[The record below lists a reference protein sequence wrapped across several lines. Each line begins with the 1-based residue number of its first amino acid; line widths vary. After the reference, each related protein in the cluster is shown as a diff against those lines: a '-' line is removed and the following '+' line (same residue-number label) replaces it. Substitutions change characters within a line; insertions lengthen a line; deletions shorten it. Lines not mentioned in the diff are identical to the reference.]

1 MSLDLLDFVVDCKK
15 ATACHDVIYVIF
27 IKRVELSN
35 TFTESQSASA
45 RANMSAL
52 NKMLVRTAQS
62 DFDLKYSLTQLHEK
76 RTKLGIILYM
86 LFISKTKMQS
96 I

>member
-1 MSLDLLDFVVDCKK
+1 MTLF
-15 ATACHDVIYVIF
+15 IF

-35 TFTESQSASA
+35 MYTESQSVSA

-52 NKMLVRTAQS
+52 RKMHLRTAQS
-62 DFDLKYSLTQLHEK
+62 DFDLKYLLTKLHEK
-76 RTKLGIILYM
+76 RTKIGIILYM